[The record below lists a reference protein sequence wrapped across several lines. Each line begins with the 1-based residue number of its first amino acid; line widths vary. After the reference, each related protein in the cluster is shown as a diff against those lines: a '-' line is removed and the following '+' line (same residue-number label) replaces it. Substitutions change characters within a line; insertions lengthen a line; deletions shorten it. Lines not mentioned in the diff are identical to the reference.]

1 MNNSN
6 YKLVIKDN
14 EGETVEEK
22 SVTITEAIELFSK
35 QQIKLCDLIIKEN
48 DKNGN

>member
-14 EGETVEEK
+14 EGETIEEK
-22 SVTITEAIELFSK
+22 SVTITEAIELFLK
-35 QQIKLCDLIIKEN
+35 KEIKLCDLEIKEN
-48 DKNGN
+48 N